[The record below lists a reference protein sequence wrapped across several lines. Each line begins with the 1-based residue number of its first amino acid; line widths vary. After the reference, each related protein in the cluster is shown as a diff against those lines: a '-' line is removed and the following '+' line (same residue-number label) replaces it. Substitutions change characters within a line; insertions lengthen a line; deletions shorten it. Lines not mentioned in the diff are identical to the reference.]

1 MKPERIA
8 VVSTDGLN
16 VDEHFGKAER
26 FLIYDLQNMSA
37 PVEERASET
46 LSVGDPKHSFDVQK
60 FNRITALLHD
70 CRKVYVT
77 RIGTVP
83 KTKLQEMG
91 IEPVIYQGAITDII
105 DD

>member
-1 MKPERIA
+1 MKPQRIA

-26 FLIYDLQNMSA
+26 FLIYETRNMGS

-46 LSVGDPKHSFDVQK
+46 LSVGDPKHSFDDQK

-70 CRKVYVT
+70 CKKVYVT
-77 RIGTVP
+77 RIGNAP
-83 KTKLQEMG
+83 KTRLEEIG
-91 IEPVIYQGAITDII
+91 IEPVIFHGAITDITA
-105 DD
+105 D